1 MQDLLGENR
10 PPKGRRRVFDIGEA
24 KIVKIRHF
32 EKERGVLVNKR
43 FWIEIK
49 IIYGF
54 LKYEFSQHL
63 THKKPQT

>member
-1 MQDLLGENR
+1 MQDLLWENR
-10 PPKGRRRVFDIGEA
+10 PPKGRRQVFDIGEA
-24 KIVKIRHF
+24 KIVKIRYF
-32 EKERGVLVNKR
+32 ERERGVLVNKR

-54 LKYEFSQHL
+54 LKYVLSQHL